1 MRDIFDGATV
11 SFECLG
17 TVKVPEHKFM
27 DAITEQGVV
36 KLSPN
41 VGLPFTGAHW
51 RCMRLD
57 SVNSF
62 ALISAGAA
70 GGFRYLNGRTQDG
83 FVQTVGDMLA
93 PFSGTR
99 WKIQEISPGV
109 VTIECL
115 GDFHNPDHVF
125 LDGNTQGGFVGMS
138 KNTDFP
144 FTGTHWGTTAQPSAS
159 LQVVTERNQLGA
171 DLRLIGANFTPHD
184 SIKFTAEG
192 LVGHGG
198 DMHGPL
204 SLDAGATAGA
214 DGRFDGFARISF
226 FSPPQPGDLPV
237 IIRAT
242 DRNGR
247 TASGTTPGFSLPG

>member
-17 TVKVPEHKFM
+17 QVKVPEHKFM

-36 KLSPN
+36 KLSPD
-41 VGLPFTGAHW
+41 VGPPFTGAHW
-51 RCMRLD
+51 RCMQLD

-99 WKIQEISPGV
+99 WKIEEISPGV

-125 LDGNTQGGFVGMS
+125 LDGNTQGGFVGLA
-138 KNTDFP
+138 KNTAFP
-144 FTGTHWGTTAQPSAS
+144 FTGTKWGTSAQPSAS

-171 DLRLIGANFTPHD
+171 DLRLIGANFTPND
-184 SIKFTAEG
+184 NIQFTAEG

-198 DMHGPL
+198 EMHAPL
-204 SLDAGATAGA
+204 SLGAVAATGA
-214 DGRFDGFARISF
+214 DGRFEAPDRISF

-237 IIRAT
+237 IVRAT
-242 DRNGR
+242 DHHGR
-247 TASGTTPGFSLPG
+247 TASATTSGFSL